1 MIEPDAFNGTATVKR
16 PRRLGPAGDTDP
28 NLDQTI
34 ATAVPVHY
42 ERTHRVQRDGK
53 TGQDIVVSGLIL
65 LDPVLPS
72 GAALPEIRER
82 DYFIYTD
89 ATGRV
94 TAPLTVIALSYVHI
108 GAELD
113 HVEVDV

>member
-1 MIEPDAFNGTATVKR
+1 MIEPDAVNGTATIKR
-16 PRRLGPAGDTDP
+16 PRRIGPAADTDP
-28 NLDQTI
+28 AQDQVV
-34 ATAVPVHY
+34 ATGVPVHY
-42 ERTHRVQRDGK
+42 ERTHRVQKDGR

-72 GAALPEIRER
+72 GAPLPEVRER

-89 ATGRV
+89 ATGR
-94 TAPLTVIALSYVHI
+94 TSAPLTVISLSYVHN
-108 GAELD
+108 GPELD